1 LTYIVQ
7 TSGLTKTFK
16 GQEVVSNVSM
26 HIRKGEI
33 YGFLGPN
40 GAGKTTVM
48 KMLTSLVKP
57 TSGEIN
63 ILGHKLTNQSYE
75 ILGKIGSMIEY
86 PIFYEN
92 LTANENLN
100 LHCEYMGY
108 HNKAKIQ
115 EVLDMVNLKNI
126 DSKPVKTFSLG
137 MKQRLGIARAI
148 LTKPDLLILDEPI
161 NGLDPI
167 GIKEIRNLFQVLS
180 KEYGMTLLISSHIL
194 NEVEQIAD
202 TIGVIRDG
210 RLVEEV
216 SMESVR
222 GRNTEYIE
230 LVTPNQ
236 LRACF
241 VLEHELQIA
250 NFKILNDKT
259 IRIYDAEASQT
270 AISKALILN
279 DIEIESMNKKH
290 TSLEDY
296 FLSLINGNAASA

>member
-1 LTYIVQ
+1 MTYIVQ
-7 TSGLTKTFK
+7 TSGLTKTFE

-40 GAGKTTVM
+40 GAGKTTIM
-48 KMLTSLVKP
+48 KMLTSLVKL

-63 ILGHKLTNQSYE
+63 ILGHKQTNRSYE

-92 LTANENLN
+92 LTAIENLN

-108 HNKAKIQ
+108 HNKTKIQ

-161 NGLDPI
+161 NGLDPV
-167 GIKEIRNLFQVLS
+167 GIKEIRNLFHVLS

-194 NEVEQIAD
+194 SEIEQIAD

-210 RLVEEV
+210 RLIEEV

-222 GRNTEYIE
+222 GQNTEYIE

-236 LRACF
+236 LQTCF

-270 AISKALILN
+270 AISKALVLN
-279 DIEIESMNKKH
+279 DVEIEAMNKKY
-290 TSLEDY
+290 TSLEEY
-296 FLSLINGNAASA
+296 FVSSINDNTITT

>member
-1 LTYIVQ
+1 
-7 TSGLTKTFK
+7 
-16 GQEVVSNVSM
+16 
-26 HIRKGEI
+26 
-33 YGFLGPN
+33 
-40 GAGKTTVM
+40 
-48 KMLTSLVKP
+48 
-57 TSGEIN
+57 
-63 ILGHKLTNQSYE
+63 
-75 ILGKIGSMIEY
+75 
-86 PIFYEN
+86 
-92 LTANENLN
+92 
-100 LHCEYMGY
+100 MGY